1 MKQMLYFQEDGDM
14 TKGTSQTRQ
23 VQGQDKT

>member
-1 MKQMLYFQEDGDM
+1 MKQMLYFQEDSDM
-14 TKGTSQTRQ
+14 TKGKSQTRQ